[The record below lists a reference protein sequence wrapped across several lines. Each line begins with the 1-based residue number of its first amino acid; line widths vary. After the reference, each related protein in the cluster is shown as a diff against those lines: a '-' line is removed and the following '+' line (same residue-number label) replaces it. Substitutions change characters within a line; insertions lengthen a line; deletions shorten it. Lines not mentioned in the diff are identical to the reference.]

1 MISIFQKAKMKS
13 KWRWNAM
20 SNQRMSPSSE
30 YYVEIWPGNPPFH
43 FVHNTEF
50 DFPSVFVANDL
61 QTFAQSNIQ
70 LIAALRVRR
79 MSNVA

>member
-1 MISIFQKAKMKS
+1 
-13 KWRWNAM
+13 M

-43 FVHNTEF
+43 FVHNIGF